1 MQKLALLLPLTHI
14 TAAAREIMID
24 GAGLAQ
30 VADHMLVLGL
40 SSIVLLIIG
49 AKIFRWE

>member
-1 MQKLALLLPLTHI
+1 MALPLTHV
-14 TAAAREIMID
+14 TEAAREIMID

-30 VADHMLVLGL
+30 VSDHLLVLMGT
-40 SSIVLLIIG
+40 SVLLLLIG